1 MEISCNTSENTG
13 FISLIGQL
21 WQKDDLC
28 AIDDAVEK
36 YLKQKITNIVLD
48 IDRLSFINSAGLGLL
63 ARTHSKVTEQNGK
76 LILFN
81 PHSSV
86 LEVMEISGF
95 DLFMTIVKT
104 QEELNAALKK

>member
-13 FISLIGQL
+13 YISLIGQL
-21 WQKDDLC
+21 WQKDDLV
-28 AIDDAVEK
+28 AVDDAVEK
-36 YLKQKITNIVLD
+36 YLNQKITNIVFD
-48 IDRLSFINSAGLGLL
+48 IDRLSFINSAGLGLF
-63 ARTHSKVTEQNGK
+63 AKTHSKVTEQNGK

-86 LEVMEISGF
+86 LEVMVISGF

-104 QEELNAALKK
+104 RIELKAALNK